1 MKTPLCT
8 MSKSETT
15 SASNCKVKRDGEAGR
30 RGARWQKVTFTL
42 DFFSQF
48 LALKGLSGWSESHT
62 HPMPLFAWQVNVPSP
77 RSTNVMRGELGT
89 ITLIQENEEMCQALP
104 VVL

>member
-15 SASNCKVKRDGEAGR
+15 SASNCKVIRDGEAGR

-42 DFFSQF
+42 
-48 LALKGLSGWSESHT
+48 ALKGLKHRITQSYI
-62 HPMPLFAWQVNVPSP
+62 LYV
-77 RSTNVMRGELGT
+77 ELT
-89 ITLIQENEEMCQALP
+89 EASIYLIQKKLLLFHLGADELAVLLI
-104 VVL
+104 VVEKLKSLLLIIIRNTPFP